1 MKILGYTTAFIMF
14 LVLSSTYSGYAL
26 SVLWGWF
33 VVPTFN
39 MDPISIPVAIGL
51 AIVVSYLT
59 NHTDSSQENN
69 GDTFSGILAKLTGR
83 ALFKPTMALLV
94 GWVVTFF
101 I

>member
-1 MKILGYTTAFIMF
+1 MKYLGYITAFIIF
-14 LVLSSTYSGYAL
+14 LVLSSVYSGYAL
-26 SVLWGWF
+26 SILWDWF

-39 MDPISIPVAIGL
+39 LEPISIPIAIGL

-69 GDTFSGILAKLTGR
+69 GDTFSEVLEKLTVK
-83 ALFKPTMALLV
+83 ALVKPTLALLI

>member
-1 MKILGYTTAFIMF
+1 MKYLGYVTAFIIFM
-14 LVLSSTYSGYAL
+14 VLSVSYSGYAL

-39 MDPISIPVAIGL
+39 LKPISIPVAIGL

-69 GDTFSGILAKLTGR
+69 GDTFTEVLAKLTGR
-83 ALFKPTMALLV
+83 ALFKPTIALLV